1 MVTMEEYEE
10 ETRRGKLQLI
20 RDILLSLELEG
31 RPMKPTLLMYSVRL
45 NWTAMRGIV
54 EQMNQKQLVDV
65 SRPERSR
72 RGKQLDRRSNARI
85 SPTLKGKYVLR
96 ILDEMLRYL
105 EDETPPA
112 VNPPLWLMRKALQ
125 LKGFDFMGELK
136 EMQSLNLLEA
146 PSLLEDPTPF
156 GAYVENP
163 GEDAIPLKP
172 ASLTLDD
179 AGEVLISI
187 TEAQPSPPIRDYR
200 PYSGAKELAALFFVV
215 NHAGG
220 DLAAGFEVKGT
231 YVPGSVH
238 CPECG
243 RPFWGLKALNT
254 HVGRMHKEKKREI
267 IAALNQFRRASP

>member
-1 MVTMEEYEE
+1 MEEYED

-45 NWTAMRGIV
+45 NWTAMRSIV
-54 EQMNQKQLVDV
+54 EMMNKKQLVDV

-72 RGKQLDRRSNARI
+72 RGKKLDRRTNARI

-105 EDETPPA
+105 DDETPPA

-125 LKGFDFMGELK
+125 LKGFNFMGELK

-156 GAYVENP
+156 GSYVENA
-163 GEDAIPLKP
+163 GEGAIPLKP
-172 ASLTLDD
+172 ASLTLDN

-187 TEAQPSPPIRDYR
+187 VEAQPRPPIRDYR
-200 PYSGAKELAALFFVV
+200 PYETARG
-215 NHAGG
+215 
-220 DLAAGFEVKGT
+220 LAAGFTVLHNL
-231 YVPGSVH
+231 PGLY

-243 RPFWGLKALNT
+243 LKARDMRGLKI
-254 HVGRMHKEKKREI
+254 HVGHKHRDKKEEI
-267 IAALNQFRRASP
+267 IATVVRFR